1 MQALILNAMKKCGED
16 DAHKVVHDWKV
27 ESEQHESVRVKAKHT
42 MQKELLVY
50 DLNND
55 PLQAHGCQSLGRV
68 DGR

>member
-1 MQALILNAMKKCGED
+1 MTKID
-16 DAHKVVHDWKV
+16 VHKVVYVRV
-27 ESEQHESVRVKAKHT
+27 ETERHESVRVKAKHT
-42 MQKELLVY
+42 MQKNYY